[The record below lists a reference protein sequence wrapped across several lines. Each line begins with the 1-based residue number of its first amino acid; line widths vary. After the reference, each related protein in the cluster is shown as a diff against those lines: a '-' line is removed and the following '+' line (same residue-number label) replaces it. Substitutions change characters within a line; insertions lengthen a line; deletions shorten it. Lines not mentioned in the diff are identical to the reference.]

1 MGRRKNSSVREF
13 LENLLHS
20 VAFCCIFLVI
30 VKLGGV
36 SRVIEGMLDGE
47 GRILVH
53 PNFPFVSVSFGAV
66 LCHFVVL
73 EGIGCCSAVCS

>member
-13 LENLLHS
+13 WGNLLHS

-53 PNFPFVSVSFGAV
+53 PNFPFASVSFGAV

-73 EGIGCCSAVCS
+73 ERTGCCSAVRS